1 MSPPP
6 PPPHS
11 LGCRYAAYGRI
22 KGMLAQ
28 AADELPDVPLYYV
41 LHDLSKTMKCEPPK
55 MAVFRSAIINA
66 GYRWVGGTRG

>member
-1 MSPPP
+1 
-6 PPPHS
+6 
-11 LGCRYAAYGRI
+11 
-22 KGMLAQ
+22 MLAQ